1 MGCRERATTDLQSLL
16 SRSRRIGAI
25 VRRLGGLLD
34 STRGESCL
42 SGKRLRLIAPTAFW
56 FQHDLVAVCDPGVG
70 SWSSWHATARARP
83 MSGCQATRSQDVC
96 QSVNRVLPLT
106 LTFELDS
113 GWRLQVTFAL
123 AAAAVHRGFAR
134 LSIGA
139 ALAVAAALAIFAA
152 GVLLALLHGGCHV
165 FARAARL
172 AILHRALVV
181 LAATGN
187 VFGIGV

>member
-106 LTFELDS
+106 LTVKVSHRVRNTDGPGSQNHSRLS
-113 GWRLQVTFAL
+113 GFVKLTSDQKTWYL
-123 AAAAVHRGFAR
+123 ASFRAQFRAR
-134 LSIGA
+134 L
-139 ALAVAAALAIFAA
+139 LARGKGQTV
-152 GVLLALLHGGCHV
+152 GEYS
-165 FARAARL
+165 
-172 AILHRALVV
+172 
-181 LAATGN
+181 
-187 VFGIGV
+187 

>member
-106 LTFELDS
+106 LTVECFGHLVPEVFNANCGIGITS
-113 GWRLQVTFAL
+113 CPQERCTFATSCDT
-123 AAAAVHRGFAR
+123 GT
-134 LSIGA
+134 LS
-139 ALAVAAALAIFAA
+139 
-152 GVLLALLHGGCHV
+152 
-165 FARAARL
+165 
-172 AILHRALVV
+172 
-181 LAATGN
+181 
-187 VFGIGV
+187 